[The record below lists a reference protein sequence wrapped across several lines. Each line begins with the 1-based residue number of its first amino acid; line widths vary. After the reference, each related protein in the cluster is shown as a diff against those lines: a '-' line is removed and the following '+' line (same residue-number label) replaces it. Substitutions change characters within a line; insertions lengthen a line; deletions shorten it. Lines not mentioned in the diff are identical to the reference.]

1 MKISDIFW
9 WAETQRVC
17 ITLLMSSGIQYEID
31 GRLFREGVFIV
42 SFEDGKKVG
51 RKNIEDFHRLKNPES
66 ENVKGI
72 WINFRNQFF
81 WGCRS
86 IKLPAF
92 KTLERVVRNF
102 PETTSKKKL
111 LKYCML

>member
-31 GRLFREGVFIV
+31 GRLFREGVFAV
-42 SFEDGKKVG
+42 SFKDGKKAS
-51 RKNIEDFHRLKNPES
+51 RKKIEDFHSLTNLKT

-72 WINFRNQFF
+72 WIDFRNQFF
-81 WGCRS
+81 WGYRS

-92 KTLERVVRNF
+92 KVLERVVRNF